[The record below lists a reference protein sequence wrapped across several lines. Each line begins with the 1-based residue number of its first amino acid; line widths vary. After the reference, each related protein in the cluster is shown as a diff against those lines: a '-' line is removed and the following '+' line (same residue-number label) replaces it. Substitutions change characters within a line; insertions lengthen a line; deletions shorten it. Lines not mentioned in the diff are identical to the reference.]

1 MDNDRR
7 ELNESKLD
15 KKFEHLK
22 RFIPHQFLFWSLFS
36 GADST
41 TVTILYAFAHISDST
56 LRADLE
62 HAVCTQQ
69 NTIQSLHFK
78 TELNEHHTRQ
88 TDDMLK
94 ALDRIEKLLNKHL
107 K

>member
-1 MDNDRR
+1 MSTDIRL
-7 ELNESKLD
+7 LNESKLD

-22 RFIPHQFLFWSLFS
+22 RFIPHQFLFWNLFS
-36 GADST
+36 GDDPT
-41 TVTILYAFAHISDST
+41 TVTILYAFAHISNPT
-56 LRADLE
+56 LRIDLE

-69 NTIQSLHFK
+69 NTIQSLRFK

-94 ALDRIEKLLNKHL
+94 ALDRIEQLLKKHL
-107 K
+107 T